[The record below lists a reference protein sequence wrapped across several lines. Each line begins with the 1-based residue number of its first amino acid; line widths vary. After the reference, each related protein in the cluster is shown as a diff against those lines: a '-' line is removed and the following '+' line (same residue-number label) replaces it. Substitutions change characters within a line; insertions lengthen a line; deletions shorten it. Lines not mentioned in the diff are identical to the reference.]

1 MNNLEIISKSLL
13 SLHWSVD
20 VLLGK
25 YQHNNE
31 HVKKLIDELET
42 DRVLLVAYVAE
53 KEQGEELAR
62 VVVNRVEQP
71 YTSEVKLKEFDTAP
85 FPVDADNPNSINEM
99 IKDKET
105 IVAILKAIDSGYENM
120 KNLIEE
126 K

>member
-126 K
+126 E

>member
-13 SLHWSVD
+13 SLHLSVD